1 MNESTQN
8 LCEYIRNQSTRYE
21 RSVFLSYECSD
32 ACVDILYD
40 DLPRLIYI
48 AARYLGDMGV
58 SDRDRVLLF
67 LDNQPNLII
76 FSFACAYLGAVGVIG
91 NSRLKKGEVD
101 YLIEDSEPKLV
112 ITSGEYEKN
121 FDSNSSAYL
130 LKILSGKCFED
141 EAFSGCEEN
150 GWGKEKFNPMA
161 IDNLQPA
168 LIFYTS
174 GTTDKAKGVVITH
187 ELFIWAANSNAQ
199 CLSLD
204 NNDVVLMF
212 LPLCH
217 VLAYSY
223 QMLSSLA
230 SGGKVVLLDK
240 FNPVGFWAASSKHK
254 CTWTALVPFVWQI
267 LIRSKIPQ
275 ENTYKFWI
283 PAIKYP
289 ELEQKFN
296 IPTLGWWGMT
306 ELFAIGCVGDS
317 KTFSGPAYAIGKFVP
332 GNDYK
337 FSDSEVEE
345 TPVGARTKGNIIV
358 KGEPGKTIFLG
369 YLNKDQAT
377 QESFD
382 ENGYFITGDSVLQ
395 DDEGSIT
402 FDNRLKDII
411 KVLGENVSAR
421 EVEVAI
427 QFSGLAQEVAV
438 VAKPD
443 SLYGEICAA
452 FVIPR
457 NAELSESEIKKTI
470 HAACTE
476 RLADFKR
483 PKEIHL
489 VKELPRSELGKVAKN
504 KLRESLIA

>member
-8 LCEYIRNQSTRYE
+8 LCEYIRGQSTRYE
-21 RSVFLSYECSD
+21 KYVFLSYESSD
-32 ACVDILYD
+32 ECVDIFYE
-40 DLPRLIYI
+40 DLPGLIYI
-48 AARYLGDMGV
+48 AAQYLKDMGV
-58 SDRDRVLLF
+58 SDGDRVLLF

-101 YLIEDSEPKLV
+101 YLIEDSAPKLV
-112 ITSGEYEKN
+112 VTSSAYEKN
-121 FDSNSSAYL
+121 FDRNSSAYL
-130 LKILSGKCFED
+130 LKILTGKCFED
-141 EAFSGCEEN
+141 EAFSSCKEES
-150 GWGKEKFNPMA
+150 WDKEKFNPVA
-161 IDNLQPA
+161 IDSLQPA

-187 ELFIWAANSNAQ
+187 ELFVWAAKSNAV
-199 CLSLD
+199 CLDLD
-204 NNDVVLMF
+204 SNDVVLMF

-230 SGGKVVLLDK
+230 SGGKVVLLDR
-240 FNPVGFWAASSKHK
+240 FDPVGFWAASSKHK

-267 LIRSKIPQ
+267 LIRSKIPE
-275 ENTYKFWI
+275 ENTYRFWV

-317 KTFSGPAYAIGKFVP
+317 KAFSGPAYAIGKFVP
-332 GNDYK
+332 GNNYEL
-337 FSDSEVEE
+337 SDSEVEE
-345 TPVGARTKGNIIV
+345 TPLGTKTKGNIIV
-358 KGEPGKTIFLG
+358 KGEQGKTMFLG
-369 YLNKDQAT
+369 YLNKDKAT
-377 QESFD
+377 QDSFD
-382 ENGYFITGDSVLQ
+382 ENGYFITGDSVIQ

-427 QFSGLAQEVAV
+427 QLSGLAKEVAV

-443 SLYGEICAA
+443 ALYGEVCAA

-457 NAELSESEIKKTI
+457 NAEVSESEIKKTI
-470 HAACTE
+470 RAVCAE

-483 PKEIHL
+483 PKDIFIVETF
-489 VKELPRSELGKVAKN
+489 PRSELGKVAKN
-504 KLRESLIA
+504 KLRESFIA